1 MSRADLEK
9 RLDDAMAE
17 YQAAPY
23 RSTRYWALV
32 DEIYTLQ
39 RLVQSMKDEAVE
51 AAQTVRG

>member
-1 MSRADLEK
+1 MSRAALEK
-9 RLDDAMAE
+9 RLDAAMTE

-23 RSTRYWALV
+23 RSSRYWALV

-39 RLVQSMKDEAVE
+39 RQVQAMEDEAVE